1 MKLGIAGAG
10 NIVAEFLSFK
20 DEVKG
25 LELQAIYAR
34 NNRDGKL
41 DKLCSQYHIAEKY
54 TNYDEMLRSDQ
65 IDTVYVAVVNDMH
78 YEFCKKALEAGK
90 HVICEKPFTAN
101 TKQLEE
107 LCQIAEEKHL
117 MLFEAITVMYMP
129 YYREIQE
136 QVALLGKIKIV
147 ECNYSQYSSRYDAF
161 KRGEILPAFDVKR
174 AGGALMDLN
183 IYNVHFVTGLFGKP
197 QEVHYY
203 ANIEKEID
211 VSGMLILTYPSFQ
224 CVCIGAKDCAA
235 PVVSNIQGDA
245 GCIHLEQPTN
255 ACTAFQKIINKQATE
270 NYDFDENRHRMYYE
284 FVKITELIDGENYE
298 EVGKRLAHS
307 RIALNVLVEARK
319 SAGIIFS
326 GDE

>member
-1 MKLGIAGAG
+1 
-10 NIVAEFLSFK
+10 
-20 DEVKG
+20 
-25 LELQAIYAR
+25 
-34 NNRDGKL
+34 
-41 DKLCSQYHIAEKY
+41 
-54 TNYDEMLRSDQ
+54 
-65 IDTVYVAVVNDMH
+65 
-78 YEFCKKALEAGK
+78 
-90 HVICEKPFTAN
+90 
-101 TKQLEE
+101 
-107 LCQIAEEKHL
+107 
-117 MLFEAITVMYMP
+117 
-129 YYREIQE
+129 
-136 QVALLGKIKIV
+136 
-147 ECNYSQYSSRYDAF
+147 
-161 KRGEILPAFDVKR
+161 
-174 AGGALMDLN
+174 
-183 IYNVHFVTGLFGKP
+183 
-197 QEVHYY
+197 
-203 ANIEKEID
+203 
-211 VSGMLILTYPSFQ
+211 MLILTYPSFQ